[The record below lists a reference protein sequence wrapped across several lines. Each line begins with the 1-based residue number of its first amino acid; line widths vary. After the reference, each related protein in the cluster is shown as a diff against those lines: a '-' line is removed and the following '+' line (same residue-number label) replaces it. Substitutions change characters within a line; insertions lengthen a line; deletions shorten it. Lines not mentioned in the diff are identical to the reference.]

1 LSKRQRRLA
10 AIVFTDMVGITA
22 VGQRDESLS
31 LALVDEQRKLLRPIF
46 ARHGGREI
54 KTMGDAFLV
63 EFPSALET
71 VRCAYAIQRAAR
83 EYNLSQHDEEK
94 IHLRVGIHLGDIVE
108 SEGDIS
114 GDAVNV
120 ASRIEPL
127 AEDGG
132 VCLSRQVYDHVQ
144 NKVDLQLVSLGSKT
158 LKNVSEPLEVYKIAM
173 PWDEPAKGGQPRR
186 ERLAIL
192 PLDNISPDSN
202 DEYFADG
209 LTEELIAVLSR
220 VNGLEVIART
230 SVLRYKGGAK
240 QVAII
245 ADELRV
251 GSVLEGSVRK
261 AGNKVRVTVQLI
273 NASNEAHVWSETYD
287 RQLDDIFAV
296 QTDIAEK
303 VAEALRLE
311 FSTSRRR
318 LDRPTQ
324 NLEAYTLWLKGE
336 FVTTKLNKESLLRG
350 IGFYE
355 KAVALAPDFAQC
367 YADLAHAWV
376 ILGFFELMPS
386 DDAFAKAKF
395 YAAKAL
401 ELDSELAEGHVA
413 MGRILRMYEWKYS
426 EADDE
431 LRRAVE
437 LEPNLAHARA
447 FRAQGLLS
455 LGRREEAAK
464 EARKALELDPFSVVT
479 CQILGT
485 IYLYSGRYDDAIELY
500 ERALEIDPNSPFPLG
515 NLGLSYVQK
524 GMFEKGIPMIERAI
538 EIEHSNPSS
547 MNDLAYSYAKAGRMD
562 DVRRVLADLL
572 EMRKGSKRAAPAIA
586 GVYAVLGEH
595 ENAFEWLER
604 GFEEHSPYMGTVH
617 LDFIFEPLRTDPRW
631 TNLLRRIG
639 LAV

>member
-1 LSKRQRRLA
+1 M
-10 AIVFTDMVGITA
+10 FTDMVGYTA
-22 VGQRDESLS
+22 LSQRDEALS
-31 LALVDEQRKLLRPIF
+31 LALVNEQRKLLRPIF
-46 ARHGGREI
+46 DRHGGREV
-54 KTMGDAFLV
+54 KTIGDAFLV
-63 EFPSALET
+63 EFPSALAA

-83 EYNLSQHDEEK
+83 DYNLSQTDEEK

-108 SEGDIS
+108 SDGDIS

-127 AEDGG
+127 AEVGG

-144 NKVDLQLVSLGSKT
+144 NKTDLPLVSLGSKT
-158 LKNVSEPLEVYKIAM
+158 LKNVSMPLEVYKIAM
-173 PWDEPAKGGQPRR
+173 PWDEPARGGQSRR
-186 ERLAIL
+186 ERLAVL
-192 PLDNISPDSN
+192 PFDNISPDAN

-209 LTEELIAVLSR
+209 LTEELITVLSR

-273 NASNEAHVWSETYD
+273 NTSNEAHVWSETYD

-311 FSTSRRR
+311 FSTSVGR

-336 FVTTKLNKESLLRG
+336 FASTKLNKESLLRG

-367 YADLAHAWV
+367 YADLAHAWI

-386 DDAFAKAKF
+386 DDAFVKAKS
-395 YAAKAL
+395 YAVRAL
-401 ELDSELAEGHVA
+401 ELDDELAEGHVA

-431 LRRAVE
+431 LRQAVE
-437 LEPNLAHARA
+437 LEPNLAHAHA

-464 EARKALELDPFSVVT
+464 EAKKALELDPFSNVT

-485 IYLYSGRYDDAIELY
+485 IYLYSGQYDDAIELY
-500 ERALEIDPNSPFPLG
+500 ERALEINPNSPFPLG

-524 GMFEKGIPMIERAI
+524 GMFEKGIPMIEKSI
-538 EIEHSNPSS
+538 EIERSNPSS
-547 MNDLAYSYAKAGRMD
+547 LNDLAYSYAKAGRVED
-562 DVRRVLADLL
+562 IRKVLAELL
-572 EMRKGSKRAAPAIA
+572 EMRKASKKAAPAIA
-586 GVYAVLGEH
+586 GVYTMLGEH
-595 ENAFEWLER
+595 DKAFDWLEK
-604 GFEEHSPYMGTVH
+604 GFEEHSPYMGTIH

-631 TNLLRRIG
+631 TDLLRRIG
-639 LAV
+639 LGSSPTLDGP

>member
-1 LSKRQRRLA
+1 LSKGERRLA
-10 AIVFTDMVGITA
+10 AIMFTDMVGYTA
-22 VGQRDESLS
+22 LSQRDESLS
-31 LALVDEQRKLLRPIF
+31 LALVDEQRKLLRPIIS
-46 ARHGGREI
+46 RHGGREI

-63 EFPSALET
+63 EFPSALAA
-71 VRCAYAIQRAAR
+71 VRCSYAIQRAAR
-83 EYNLSQHDEEK
+83 EYNLSQADEEK

-144 NKVDLQLVSLGSKT
+144 NKIDLTLVSLGSKT
-158 LKNVSEPLEVYKIAM
+158 LKNVSAPLEVYKIAM
-173 PWDEPAKGGQPRR
+173 PWDEPARGGQSRR
-186 ERLAIL
+186 ERLAVL

-202 DEYFADG
+202 DEYFAEG
-209 LTEELIAVLSR
+209 LTEELITVLSR
-220 VNGLEVIART
+220 VKGLEVIART
-230 SVLRYKGGAK
+230 SVLRYKEGAK
-240 QVAII
+240 QVAMI
-245 ADELRV
+245 ANELRV

-261 AGNKVRVTVQLI
+261 AGNRVRVTVQLI
-273 NASNEAHVWSETYD
+273 NTSNEAHVWSETYD

-311 FSTSRRR
+311 FSTSGGR

-336 FVTTKLNKESLLRG
+336 FATTKLNKESLLRG

-386 DDAFAKAKF
+386 DEAFARAKYF
-395 YAAKAL
+395 AARAL
-401 ELDSELAEGHVA
+401 ELDNELAEGHVA
-413 MGRILRMYEWKYS
+413 MGRILRMYEWRYS

-455 LGRREEAAK
+455 LGRQEEAAK
-464 EARKALELDPFSVVT
+464 EARRALELDPFSVVT

-500 ERALEIDPNSPFPLG
+500 ERALEIDPSSPFPLG

-524 GMFEKGIPMIERAI
+524 GMFEKGIPMIEKAI
-538 EIEHSNPSS
+538 EIERSNPSS
-547 MNDLAYSYAKAGRMD
+547 LNDLAYSYAKAGRME
-562 DVRRVLADLL
+562 DVRKVLADLL
-572 EMRKGSKRAAPAIA
+572 EMRKATKRAASAIA
-586 GVYAVLGEH
+586 GVYTVLGE
-595 ENAFEWLER
+595 NDKAFEWLEK
-604 GFEEHSPYMGTVH
+604 GFEEHSPYMGTIH

-631 TNLLRRIG
+631 TDLLGRIG